1 MLHTLILRCPFIAY
15 WMGASCLADIV
26 PNYNPTPPTFP
37 RSFAASVVMKL
48 PYIDLSIQMTVR
60 QLMKS
65 GIQHVGYY
73 DGLEQHFVNLA
84 TDELYHFVYNG
95 TRRTCLDATERGESP
110 SMINIF
116 PVMEGFEF
124 GGLHNVR
131 GLQCEHWKKNVGRPG
146 EYEDFFYDPML
157 KRPVKWSMHARN
169 EIISAHLDDYVVNY
183 LSVHDLVDD
192 GRDKFAP
199 PSECDEQRASHR
211 KACAVPEPGPRP
223 RGLGAEDVFNHFGRN
238 TRSSLGALNDFNT
251 FKALH
256 RRSYSDEDSTYET
269 RFKANQAYIDRVNKA
284 NYGVSL
290 ELNSFADGLNQPPKV
305 QCDSSSAYYFAH
317 IFLLSLLYCSASHRA
332 RNGPRPHSQAS
343 RWNLLPADVPL
354 PNRWDWR
361 DHGASPPVKDQGT
374 CGSCWAFATIGAIES
389 RRKIVNGAGEKLAE
403 QFLLDC
409 TWNEIN
415 GACLGGNADLTATTL
430 LNTFQGFVPLDS
442 EYGKYLSAA
451 SYCKHIRS
459 MAGIQI
465 DGWVQL
471 PTGADEDIIKRA
483 LVNNGLLAISFLVTD
498 QTTFYRSG
506 VINDPTCK
514 GVQNTDHAVN
524 LVGYGTDPSSG
535 LDYWLLRNSWST
547 NWGDEGYF
555 KGGIRPINAG
565 SATTL
570 KDGEASDYAVVL

>member
-1 MLHTLILRCPFIAY
+1 MLHTLILRCSFIAY

-37 RSFAASVVMKL
+37 RSFAASFVMKL

-124 GGLHNVR
+124 VGLRNVR

-183 LSVHDLVDD
+183 LSVHDLVDN
-192 GRDKFAP
+192 GREKFAP
-199 PSECDEQRASHR
+199 PSECDDQRARHR
-211 KACAVPEPGPRP
+211 KAYAVPEPGPRP
-223 RGLGAEDVFNHFGRN
+223 RDLDYGDVFNYFGRN
-238 TRSSLGALNDFNT
+238 TRSSLGTLNDFNT

-256 RRSYSDEDSTYET
+256 RRSYSDKDSAYET

-284 NYGVSL
+284 NNGVRL
-290 ELNSFADGLNQPPKV
+290 ELNSFADGLNQPPKG
-305 QCDSSSAYYFAH
+305 
-317 IFLLSLLYCSASHRA
+317 HRA
-332 RNGPRPHSQAS
+332 RNGPRPHSHAS
-343 RWNLLPADVPL
+343 KWNLLPADVPL
-354 PNRWDWR
+354 PDRWDWR

-389 RRKIVNGAGEKLAE
+389 RQKIVNGAREKLAE

-415 GACLGGNADLTATTL
+415 GACLGGNADLTGTTL

-451 SYCKHIRS
+451 SYCK
-459 MAGIQI
+459 
-465 DGWVQL
+465 
-471 PTGADEDIIKRA
+471 
-483 LVNNGLLAISFLVTD
+483 
-498 QTTFYRSG
+498 
-506 VINDPTCK
+506 
-514 GVQNTDHAVN
+514 
-524 LVGYGTDPSSG
+524 
-535 LDYWLLRNSWST
+535 
-547 NWGDEGYF
+547 
-555 KGGIRPINAG
+555 
-565 SATTL
+565 
-570 KDGEASDYAVVL
+570 

>member
-1 MLHTLILRCPFIAY
+1 
-15 WMGASCLADIV
+15 MGASCLADIV
-26 PNYNPTPPTFP
+26 PKLQTQPPRPFP
-37 RSFAASVVMKL
+37 RSFAASFVMKL

-124 GGLHNVR
+124 VGLRNVR
-131 GLQCEHWKKNVGRPG
+131 GLQCEHWEKNVGRPG

-192 GRDKFAP
+192 GREKFAP

-211 KACAVPEPGPRP
+211 KAYAVPEAGPRP
-223 RGLGAEDVFNHFGRN
+223 RDLDYR
-238 TRSSLGALNDFNT
+238 D
-251 FKALH
+251 
-256 RRSYSDEDSTYET
+256 
-269 RFKANQAYIDRVNKA
+269 ANQAYIDRVNKA
-284 NYGVSL
+284 NNGVRL
-290 ELNSFADGLNQPPKV
+290 ELNSFADGLNQPPKG
-305 QCDSSSAYYFAH
+305 
-317 IFLLSLLYCSASHRA
+317 HRA
-332 RNGPRPHSQAS
+332 RNGPRSHSHAS

-354 PNRWDWR
+354 PDRWDWR

-389 RRKIVNGAGEKLAE
+389 RQKIVNGAGEKLAE

-415 GACLGGNADLTATTL
+415 GACLGRNADLTGATL

-471 PTGADEDIIKRA
+471 PTGADEEIIKRA

-535 LDYWLLRNSWST
+535 LDYWLLRNSLEHQLGLFAVSEIAAYLWMCLIQSFAVMLRT
-547 NWGDEGYF
+547 PTSFYQSPHAAHM
-555 KGGIRPINAG
+555 IYHG
-565 SATTL
+565 S
-570 KDGEASDYAVVL
+570 